1 MKGRKTVAGTVANN
15 KTNRLSAFKNNAP
28 LCCAYQKSITHL
40 QPMQKILILL
50 SMYNLL
56 EYSKNYSMTPG
67 GLWNYYTDEVNDDA
81 NEINADNYRIYNSK
95 TVASESFKCKTKAIW
110 SKPANNNDNNNDN
123 NNNNNNN
130 NNNTLDTE
138 VVVLLKYLSY
148 FGGFF

>member
-1 MKGRKTVAGTVANN
+1 MLCISKINNTFTANAEDLDITV
-15 KTNRLSAFKNNAP
+15 
-28 LCCAYQKSITHL
+28 
-40 QPMQKILILL
+40 

-67 GLWNYYTDEVNDDA
+67 DLWNYYTDEVNYDA

-123 NNNNNNN
+123 NNNNNNHHHN
-130 NNNTLDTE
+130 NNNNNNKLDTE

-148 FGGFF
+148 FGGFFWFAFY